1 MSTRQVHSETRQ
13 HNSIVSEMLYAFVTD
28 LLSKFCWRFYPFIIF
43 HVFLHH
49 SFYLRMD
56 SSAAWQ
62 LFFRHFIRSRSA
74 SLRKCDPSFA
84 TCSVQPRSCALQCMR
99 ASVRSMKLN
108 LNCPTCGDGYGG
120 TLGMKVSLQN
130 CLAVGKWHRFR
141 QLDLKNNHIW
151 CILCVIVHGAWPS
164 YVWLPSSGPCS
175 ETCCPPSGGRGSLMS
190 IVRTWSSAIRRQRNP
205 ARWRFDL
212 LAWWLL
218 YACVALTSN
227 VIST

>member
-1 MSTRQVHSETRQ
+1 MIVIAMFGMSTRQVHSETRQ

-141 QLDLKNNHIW
+141 QLDLKNNHI
-151 CILCVIVHGAWPS
+151 
-164 YVWLPSSGPCS
+164 
-175 ETCCPPSGGRGSLMS
+175 
-190 IVRTWSSAIRRQRNP
+190 
-205 ARWRFDL
+205 
-212 LAWWLL
+212 
-218 YACVALTSN
+218 
-227 VIST
+227 